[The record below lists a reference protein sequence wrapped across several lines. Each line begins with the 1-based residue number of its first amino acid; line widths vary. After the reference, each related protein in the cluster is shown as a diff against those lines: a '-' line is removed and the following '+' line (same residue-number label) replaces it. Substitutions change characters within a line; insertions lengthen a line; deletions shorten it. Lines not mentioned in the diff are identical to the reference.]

1 MIQILY
7 LILLVFDIHNQ
18 ISDYLCRCQ
27 GNNGQI
33 QSYFALSNI
42 TLLTTELVQIPS
54 EHKITLRGLFGTQW
68 SKT

>member
-1 MIQILY
+1 MPTTPGLY
-7 LILLVFDIHNQ
+7 LTFLVFDIHNQ

-27 GNNGQI
+27 GHNE
-33 QSYFALSNI
+33 YYALSNI

-68 SKT
+68 SET